1 MPRDIVVLG
10 PPGTGKCVHPD
21 TLILTDDGLVAAG
34 ALCRE
39 WPAPDEAAPLR
50 KGVYGLFGRQ
60 ETSGFY
66 NGGVKESRLL
76 KTRRGYELIG
86 TPQHP
91 VWTLREGRPQWVK
104 LGDVRIGDRVAIQ
117 SGLKVFPSH
126 EPELPAVAE
135 PLHWRRGVTKA
146 VRAPGRMEPELAEW
160 LGWFVSEGCNRPS
173 NKYALLFSNYDP
185 GVIDRMDFLTRKLF
199 GIGLG
204 WRGSRTDFSMD
215 SSLLKKWL
223 RSIGVDGLSSDKRV
237 PPVVLRSTME
247 SQRAY
252 LRAAFEADGSATESR
267 CAIEFSTASE
277 KMAAEVQLM
286 LLNFGI
292 FSTRSAKLATT
303 KRWGRRPYSRLL
315 LSGVDAIAFVREI
328 GFAEGSIKQGQV
340 VRKPT
345 NAWNLRGLPSDFV
358 TARYREIRE
367 HMKAIGLEKG
377 RAFWRCNKTVARA
390 LAGSRKDSS
399 HQLVATST
407 VGRALE
413 AFEEVKDCAGYRQL
427 FEEANSGRMWDEVHC
442 CVAGDPVQVVDLV
455 VPEGHSFIGNGIIC
469 HNTESMIT
477 VSRNWLK
484 TKACDRNEIAYLAFT
499 KAAAG
504 EAASRIID
512 EDLRRDVGDK
522 MPYFRTLHSLA
533 YRGMRKEK
541 DDLRPLTTSDMKHF
555 AQVSSMQG
563 IYAVHEYEDLSEA
576 YSLQENFGR
585 TEWDKCLTA
594 YTLSRISA
602 RNVNELAAA
611 SRKMCP
617 AAEKMSGWIDEDQY
631 RAFIRHYETYKKA
644 NGLLDFTDMLAFGL
658 TEMQPLDDVKYV
670 VIDEAQDLAP
680 ILFAIVDRLFR
691 NAKEIWWAG
700 DDDQCLYTFAAAD
713 ARLFI
718 DRARKAHTRIFLRDT
733 HRFGIEIVNVAGQI
747 IRQVKNRVPKEVVGV
762 PGRGHVIHST
772 GEFKPIVAKMLLL
785 HRHVMGCQALA
796 STYFAAGLPFRN
808 ERGRDPLGASQRM
821 KAFKAMR
828 DLADGKEVTLGA
840 IHRLVD
846 DLMPSVLVDEEK
858 GEKKRLVVHGAK
870 KKLQDSGTGSA
881 NILDLMRMKI
891 LTEDGAD
898 LIRGKHFRSLKHADD
913 LEYYD
918 RVIDNGY
925 SLETVDEQDQ
935 INVPVIT
942 TIHGAKG
949 RQSPRVVVFNEMG
962 RKCGEDDM
970 DTEHRLA
977 YVAATRT
984 SGELEVCS
992 ERMVDWAEKMYEYPL
1007 KEK

>member
-10 PPGTGKCVHPD
+10 PPGTGK
-21 TLILTDDGLVAAG
+21 
-34 ALCRE
+34 
-39 WPAPDEAAPLR
+39 
-50 KGVYGLFGRQ
+50 
-60 ETSGFY
+60 
-66 NGGVKESRLL
+66 
-76 KTRRGYELIG
+76 
-86 TPQHP
+86 
-91 VWTLREGRPQWVK
+91 
-104 LGDVRIGDRVAIQ
+104 
-117 SGLKVFPSH
+117 
-126 EPELPAVAE
+126 
-135 PLHWRRGVTKA
+135 
-146 VRAPGRMEPELAEW
+146 
-160 LGWFVSEGCNRPS
+160 
-173 NKYALLFSNYDP
+173 
-185 GVIDRMDFLTRKLF
+185 
-199 GIGLG
+199 
-204 WRGSRTDFSMD
+204 
-215 SSLLKKWL
+215 
-223 RSIGVDGLSSDKRV
+223 
-237 PPVVLRSTME
+237 
-247 SQRAY
+247 
-252 LRAAFEADGSATESR
+252 
-267 CAIEFSTASE
+267 
-277 KMAAEVQLM
+277 
-286 LLNFGI
+286 
-292 FSTRSAKLATT
+292 
-303 KRWGRRPYSRLL
+303 
-315 LSGVDAIAFVREI
+315 
-328 GFAEGSIKQGQV
+328 
-340 VRKPT
+340 
-345 NAWNLRGLPSDFV
+345 
-358 TARYREIRE
+358 
-367 HMKAIGLEKG
+367 
-377 RAFWRCNKTVARA
+377 
-390 LAGSRKDSS
+390 
-399 HQLVATST
+399 
-407 VGRALE
+407 
-413 AFEEVKDCAGYRQL
+413 
-427 FEEANSGRMWDEVHC
+427 
-442 CVAGDPVQVVDLV
+442 
-455 VPEGHSFIGNGIIC
+455 
-469 HNTESMIT
+469 TESMIT

-602 RNVNELAAA
+602 RNLNELTAA

-700 DDDQCLYTFAAAD
+700 DDDQCQPTDTKVLMSDGSLKDISDVSAGDRVVSYDRRGAYFVDKREVLKTSKRLYTGRLVSVKAGGRATRATIEHRFIVRWTDEAREGKKCVTYLMEKNGFWRVGWCQLFNAEGALHLNIRANNEGADRVWILKVHDDRTDASVHESIVAARYGIPTVTFEPVEGASHMTKEALAQIFDAVGDRGPQAERCLEDHGRSVRYPLIDRRGDPGKHRTTIFETQVCNLIPEIMTVPVRRGEKVEWAPIDLSESQVTELPVFSLEVDKSHTYVADGIVTHNCLYTFAAAD

-718 DRARKAHTRIFLRDT
+718 DRARKAHTRVFLRDT
-733 HRFGIEIVNVAGQI
+733 HRFGIEIVNIAGQI
-747 IRQVKNRVPKEVVGV
+747 IRQVRNRVPKEVIGV
-762 PGRGHVIHST
+762 PGRGHVIHSS

-925 SLETVDEQDQ
+925 SLETVDEKDE